1 MPGVSNTLDLA
12 RFRAAGMLY
21 QKCPR
26 GTNIRSDW
34 QLCV

>member
-12 RFRAAGMLY
+12 GFQAAGMLY
-21 QKCPR
+21 QMCTR
-26 GTNIRSDW
+26 GPNLRSDW